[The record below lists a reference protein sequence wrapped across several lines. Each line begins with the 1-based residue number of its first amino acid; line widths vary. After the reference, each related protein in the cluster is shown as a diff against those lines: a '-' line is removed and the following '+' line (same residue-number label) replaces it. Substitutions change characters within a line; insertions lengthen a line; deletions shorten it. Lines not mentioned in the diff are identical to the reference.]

1 MFRHLSPKTEPKEK
15 QEIINTKVKMGAFNN
30 HMLTTRMHD
39 VFEQQIKT
47 GHKEKDIK
55 NLNYFLHHN
64 PVSTA
69 NVLKVINYPQ
79 VAAPPN
85 FTNSS
90 DNLKNNLKKDGSAF
104 DDYY

>member
-1 MFRHLSPKTEPKEK
+1 MFRHLSPKTEHKER
-15 QEIINTKVKMGAFNN
+15 QEIINSKVKIGPFNN
-30 HMLTTRMHD
+30 HILTNRIHD
-39 VFEQQIKT
+39 TLDPQVKT
-47 GHKEKDIK
+47 GQKEKDIK

-64 PVSTA
+64 PISTA

-90 DNLKNNLKKDGSAF
+90 DNLKLNLKKDGGAF